1 MALIY
6 DAWTAA
12 QEDRGLIPPPE
23 DPFNGSEVCSLCGE
37 PSPELTVFR
46 DGLAVC
52 EDCLHDYLRAQADRY
67 TTQYIDDN
75 QARFYLTFWWDNLPQ
90 QERLAI
96 AKREYCKQ
104 RQLLAQAGDVA
115 GLKDY
120 LDCEQDFMMDA
131 EDWMDY
137 VKDKLG

>member
-6 DAWTAA
+6 DTWAAA

-52 EDCLHDYLRAQADRY
+52 EDCLYDYLRAQAERY

-75 QARFYLTFWWDNLPQ
+75 PVRFILPFGGTICRSRSAW
-90 QERLAI
+90 RLPSGNI
-96 AKREYCKQ
+96 ASSGSY
-104 RQLLAQAGDVA
+104 
-115 GLKDY
+115 
-120 LDCEQDFMMDA
+120 
-131 EDWMDY
+131 
-137 VKDKLG
+137 